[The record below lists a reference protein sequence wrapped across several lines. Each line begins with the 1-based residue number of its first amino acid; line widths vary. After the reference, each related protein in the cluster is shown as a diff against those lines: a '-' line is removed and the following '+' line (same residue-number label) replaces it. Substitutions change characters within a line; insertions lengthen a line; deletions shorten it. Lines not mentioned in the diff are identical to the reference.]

1 MRTLTAIG
9 AFPVPRR
16 RRRITMRSFV
26 RYMPIAAVTAF
37 ACSSKS
43 GAPTEVKVD
52 DLGVAITVQTDA
64 TVGKRGDDVTVGGV
78 ILRRDDAKVANAAD
92 AKARLM
98 SDAKVRDQ
106 KQLPTGGFLFV
117 YDVEFPMGGGQPPS
131 VLPYVT
137 VILPVHD
144 HAVRCELQLQ
154 PGQDPAPTIA
164 TCSSLRA
171 L

>member
-1 MRTLTAIG
+1 MNMR
-9 AFPVPRR
+9 P
-16 RRRITMRSFV
+16 FV
-26 RYMPIAAVTAF
+26 RYTPSLAALTAL

-43 GAPTEVKVD
+43 GAPTEVKID
-52 DLGVAITVQTDA
+52 ELGVAITVQTDA
-64 TVGKRGDDVTVGGV
+64 TVGRRGTDLTVGGV
-78 ILRRDDAKVANAAD
+78 ILRRDDTKIASAAD
-92 AKARLM
+92 AKVLLM
-98 SDAKVRDQ
+98 SGAKVRDQ
-106 KQLPTGGFLFV
+106 KQLPSGGFLFV
-117 YDVEFPMGGGQPPS
+117 YDVEFPMGTGKPPS
-131 VLPYVT
+131 LLPYVT